1 MSGKMRFSMAMI
13 LQDNNNHQHSLP
25 TQPVL
30 NTPDQFIV
38 PEGCKMTDSV
48 QNSKKRR
55 KSKND
60 SPAEDSTQAKIPKS
74 ETPHLEATVD
84 NYPSKTQENS
94 PKGPFLDCKKEQV
107 VNGSGLGAIFPKE
120 DTTHEDETQNSFPY
134 PCHQKDPGPSNDI
147 PKVDGHVNEDPDQ
160 EGPHQ
165 QHSENESADEEDC
178 QASSSS
184 PLSASGHA
192 SAVATNDSDLE
203 DDENDEE
210 EGDPNI
216 RNNNRKSKSRAQKP
230 PYSYI
235 ALISMAIISSP
246 DQKLTLSQICDFI
259 MSKFDYYR
267 EKFPAWQNSIR
278 HNLSLN
284 DCFVKM
290 PREPDNPGKGNYWTI
305 HPDAKDM
312 FDNGSFLR
320 RRKRFK
326 RHPVPSAFHSIP
338 FPPPGCLL
346 GPSSFLSGLPSPFGL
361 PPRLLPIS
369 QSSPTGGFTSA
380 AAANIRLASMTG
392 PINSVFSFPAN
403 SSIRGP
409 GMVNTS
415 VASGF
420 LPDLA
425 GFSSGSPFF
434 GIWNA
439 GPYPSMQV
447 ATSNPPSDLKIKR
460 NPSPPV
466 KMSNADGNVKES
478 AIESTNA
485 SEKVEAESR

>member
-25 TQPVL
+25 TQPAL
-30 NTPDQFIV
+30 NTQDQFTF
-38 PEGCKMTDSV
+38 PEGCKRTDSV
-48 QNSKKRR
+48 QNSKKKR

-60 SPAEDSTQAKIPKS
+60 SAAEDSTQAKVPKS
-74 ETPHLEATVD
+74 ETSHIEATVE
-84 NYPSKTQENS
+84 NCPSKTQENS
-94 PKGPFLDCKKEQV
+94 AESPFLDCKKEEV
-107 VNGSGLGAIFPKE
+107 VNGSGQCATFTKQN
-120 DTTHEDETQNSFPY
+120 TANEDETQNSFLY
-134 PCHQKDPGPSNDI
+134 PCQQKDQGPSKDI
-147 PKVDGHVNEDPDQ
+147 PGVDGLINEDPDQ

-216 RNNNRKSKSRAQKP
+216 RNPHRKSKSRAQKP

-346 GPSSFLSGLPSPFGL
+346 GPSPFL
-361 PPRLLPIS
+361 
-369 QSSPTGGFTSA
+369 PTGGFTSA
-380 AAANIRLASMTG
+380 AAANIRLASMAG
-392 PINSVFSFPAN
+392 PMNSVFSFPSN
-403 SSIRGP
+403 SPIRGP
-409 GMVNTS
+409 GIVNTS

-425 GFSSGSPFF
+425 AFSSAPPFF

-439 GPYPSMQV
+439 GPYPPVQV
-447 ATSNPPSDLKIKR
+447 ATSNPSTDLKIQR
-460 NPSPPV
+460 NSSPPV
-466 KMSNADGNVKES
+466 KMSNAGESVKES